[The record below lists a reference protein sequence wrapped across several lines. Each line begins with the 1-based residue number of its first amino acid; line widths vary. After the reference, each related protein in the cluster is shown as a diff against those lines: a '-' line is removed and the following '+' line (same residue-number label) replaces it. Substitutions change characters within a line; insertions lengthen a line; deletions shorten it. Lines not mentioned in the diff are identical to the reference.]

1 VAAKGAPPGGN
12 VDDAGVLRFRQQ
24 GHKGVGHPH
33 HPEHVGVQYR
43 ARVLG
48 AGLLQ
53 GLEGTGDAG
62 VVDQH
67 VQAPV
72 LGAHPLGGGV
82 DADLVG
88 DVQAQAGHPE
98 LVGGGPAPFGITRA
112 DQHGVPGLLQAS
124 RALEAQALVPAGDH
138 SDGVH
143 DHHGGGRDG
152 GAEGAVGR

>member
-1 VAAKGAPPGGN
+1 LVTRITPSTLVSSTAPASSALVCSRDWKEP
-12 VDDAGVLRFRQQ
+12 VMPA
-24 GHKGVGHPH
+24 
-33 HPEHVGVQYR
+33 
-43 ARVLG
+43 
-48 AGLLQ
+48 LLTSTSRRPYS
-53 GLEGTGDAG
+53 ERT
-62 VVDQH
+62 
-67 VQAPV
+67 
-72 LGAHPLGGGV
+72 PLGGGV

-98 LVGGGPAPFGITRA
+98 LVGGRPAPFGIARA

-124 RALEAQALVPAGDH
+124 RALKAQTLVPAGDH

>member
-1 VAAKGAPPGGN
+1 MPAVLTSTSRRPYSERTPLGGG
-12 VDDAGVLRFRQQ
+12 VDADL
-24 GHKGVGHPH
+24 VG
-33 HPEHVGVQYR
+33 
-43 ARVLG
+43 
-48 AGLLQ
+48 
-53 GLEGTGDAG
+53 D
-62 VVDQH
+62 

-82 DADLVG
+82 DAHLVG
-88 DVQAQAGHPE
+88 DIQAQAGHPE
-98 LVGGGPAPFGITRA
+98 LVGGRPAPFGIARA

-124 RALEAQALVPAGDH
+124 RALKAQALVPAGDH